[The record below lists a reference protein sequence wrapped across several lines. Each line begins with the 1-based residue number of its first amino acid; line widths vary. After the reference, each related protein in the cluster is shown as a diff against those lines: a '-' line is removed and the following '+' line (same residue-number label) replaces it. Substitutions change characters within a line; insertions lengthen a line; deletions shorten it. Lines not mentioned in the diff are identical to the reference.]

1 MPTQQANNG
10 FATGPRRPGWQQRAS
25 HLGATGKPFTRPAA
39 PDSMVVI
46 GATEWPTAQ
55 SLRRSQQLSLPAV
68 LPSFRGFSMYAFR
81 NRSRHRDHSISARRA
96 AVCSAALGVLL
107 TVTALTAAAHGAPP
121 AARPGA
127 AVAGNISWDSAPADP
142 AQPAAPAPTPTDTP
156 TADPGNISWDAVP
169 ADAA

>member
-1 MPTQQANNG
+1 
-10 FATGPRRPGWQQRAS
+10 
-25 HLGATGKPFTRPAA
+25 
-39 PDSMVVI
+39 
-46 GATEWPTAQ
+46 
-55 SLRRSQQLSLPAV
+55 
-68 LPSFRGFSMYAFR
+68 MYAFR

-107 TVTALTAAAHGAPP
+107 TATALTAAPGATP